1 MEVYW
6 YGHVR
11 HCGVSMPWADFDV
24 HCHCGCL
31 FVLCGC
37 APDNQIGDDG
47 AAALVEGLKV
57 MTNLKELDLQGKCC
71 MVGIVCEASGCDELH
86 GTGCWLVW
94 CAHGD
99 SGQGGQGQ

>member
-1 MEVYW
+1 MFTVTLT
-6 YGHVR
+6 V
-11 HCGVSMPWADFDV
+11 C
-24 HCHCGCL
+24 

-37 APDNQIGDDG
+37 APDNKIGADG

-57 MTNLKELDLQGKCC
+57 MTNLKELYLHSKCC

-99 SGQGGQGQ
+99 SGQGSKGNDDVGVVREC